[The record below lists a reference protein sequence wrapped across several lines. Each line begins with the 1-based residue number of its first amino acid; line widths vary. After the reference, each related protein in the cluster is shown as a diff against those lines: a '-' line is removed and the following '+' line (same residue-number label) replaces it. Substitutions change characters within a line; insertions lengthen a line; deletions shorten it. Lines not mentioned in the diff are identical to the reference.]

1 MKPIEGI
8 DWVKE
13 KRKKTKIVDRVR
25 WCVRWL
31 SKRMMYNANGTLF
44 ERSLHCHSQTLIT
57 ALHIVFNF
65 GNTLIGMFIR
75 VIDALKNP
83 CRRFYVDQNVD
94 PTLKKHVADFTTAKS
109 YSPRRSKS
117 IKSILLFILVIV

>member
-1 MKPIEGI
+1 MNPIKGI

-75 VIDALKNP
+75 VIDVSIRSDE
-83 CRRFYVDQNVD
+83 RRCGEQQRCSK
-94 PTLKKHVADFTTAKS
+94 TADDFML
-109 YSPRRSKS
+109 RQC
-117 IKSILLFILVIV
+117 